1 MRDRPAWGRPGAHWG
16 EKTPARR
23 GGTSGRGGGRRKR
36 GEPVAREDLSR
47 PPTDGRLFPAV
58 RGGRLRSTEY
68 TEAWQAARQVVL
80 TPQELKTPLAEDPYC
95 NRAAGVSLW
104 IAQGLEPAEVARRA
118 GHSVA
123 VLYRFYAKVLRK
135 DQTEANRRIA
145 AALEAPE

>member
-1 MRDRPAWGRPGAHWG
+1 MFHVKHSR
-16 EKTPARR
+16 KY
-23 GGTSGRGGGRRKR
+23 GTTGDVS
-36 GEPVAREDLSR
+36 RETSR
-47 PPTDGRLFPAV
+47 EV
-58 RGGRLRSTEY
+58 R
-68 TEAWQAARQVVL
+68 EAD
-80 TPQELKTPLAEDPYC
+80 ELLAEDPYC